1 MTEAT
6 DKEIFQLKKYIEI
19 LEEDNKWCHSMIN
32 KQQRNHM
39 NFSDLPN
46 NSWEKVMVHLVE
58 HIGGDG
64 GSLVKWSGE
73 IPDPVETATAI
84 LGMVQYYDPD
94 YRDLPEGALARGFR
108 AFYKLG
114 EYEK

>member
-1 MTEAT
+1 MCSPSQGYYGENNNT
-6 DKEIFQLKKYIEI
+6 
-19 LEEDNKWCHSMIN
+19 
-32 KQQRNHM
+32 M

-64 GSLVKWSGE
+64 GSLVKWSDE
-73 IPDPVETATAI
+73 IPDPVETASEI
-84 LGMVQYYDPD
+84 LGMIQYYDPD
-94 YRDLPEGALARGFR
+94 YRDMVEGGLAKGFR
-108 AFYKLG
+108 ALHNLG

>member
-1 MTEAT
+1 MCSPSQGFYGENNNT
-6 DKEIFQLKKYIEI
+6 
-19 LEEDNKWCHSMIN
+19 
-32 KQQRNHM
+32 M

-46 NSWEKVMVHLVE
+46 KSWEKVMVHLVE

-64 GSLVKWSGE
+64 GSLVQWGDK

-84 LGMVQYYDPD
+84 LDMVQYLDPD
-94 YRDLPEGALARGFR
+94 YRDLPEGNLAKGFR